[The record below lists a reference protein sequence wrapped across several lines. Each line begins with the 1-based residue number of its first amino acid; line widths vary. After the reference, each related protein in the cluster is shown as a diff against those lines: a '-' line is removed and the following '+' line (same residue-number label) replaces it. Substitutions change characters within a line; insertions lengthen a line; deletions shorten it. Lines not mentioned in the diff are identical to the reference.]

1 MSSAPVELDGGKP
14 ASDPADEVALIV
26 GVNLR
31 RLRTR
36 QGHSLERLAKIS
48 GVSRAMLGQ
57 IENGKSAPTISLLW
71 KVATALGV
79 PFATLMSSHQGSG
92 ASVLRRD
99 DAKVLTSSEGRFSSR
114 ALFPY
119 DIERRAEFYELRL
132 APHHTESAEAHAPG
146 TSENIVVTQ
155 GAVEIAVGREPPRL
169 LGEGDA
175 ILFQADVPHRYRN
188 MRSVEAVLY
197 LVMTY
202 VNPVG
207 GQ

>member
-1 MSSAPVELDGGKP
+1 MNGESAEIDSGKRV
-14 ASDPADEVALIV
+14 SDPADEVALIV
-26 GVNLR
+26 GANLR

-71 KVATALGV
+71 KVANALGV
-79 PFATLMSSHQGSG
+79 PFASLTSAQHANG

-99 DAKVLTSSEGRFSSR
+99 GAKVLTSSEGRFSSR
-114 ALFPY
+114 ALFPF
-119 DIERRAEFYELRL
+119 DTERRVEFYELRL
-132 APHHTESAEAHAPG
+132 APHHTETADPHVPG
-146 TSENIVVTQ
+146 TVENLIVTQ
-155 GAVEIAVGREPPRL
+155 GAVEIVVGREAPRL
-169 LGEGDA
+169 LEEGDA

-188 MRSVEAVLY
+188 MRAIEAVMY